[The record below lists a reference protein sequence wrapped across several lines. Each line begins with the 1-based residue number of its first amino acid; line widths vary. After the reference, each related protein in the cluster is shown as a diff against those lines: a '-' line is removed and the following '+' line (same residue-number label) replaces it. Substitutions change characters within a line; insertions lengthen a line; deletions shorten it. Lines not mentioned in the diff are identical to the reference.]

1 VRAVKQQ
8 QLDEP
13 SSSSPLALI
22 RPADTD
28 DVPICVSLA
37 EGTQVFSP
45 SEIHG
50 LEEDL
55 AACLRGDYRDDRLL
69 SGVLSGRVTGFVHY
83 GPSDIGEGTWYLYWI
98 AVARETHG
106 MGLGLSLLRRV
117 EEEVK
122 EQGGRLLLIE
132 TSSLPRYEGT
142 RRFYL
147 RNGYRKDCVIH
158 DFYSNGDHKVV
169 FSKKL

>member
-1 VRAVKQQ
+1 VRAVTQQ
-8 QLDEP
+8 QLEEP
-13 SSSSPLALI
+13 SSSRLAQI
-22 RPADTD
+22 RPTDSD

-55 AACLRGDYRDDRLL
+55 QACLRGDFRDDKLL
-69 SGVLSGRVTGFVHY
+69 SAEVSGRVSGFVHY

-98 AVARETHG
+98 AVDRASHG

-117 EEEVK
+117 EEAAR

-132 TSSLPRYEGT
+132 TSSVPRYEGT
-142 RRFYL
+142 RKFYL
-147 RNGYRKDCVIH
+147 RNGYRKDCMIH
-158 DFYSNGDHKVV
+158 DFYSDGDHKVV

>member
-1 VRAVKQQ
+1 MRAVKQQ
-8 QLDEP
+8 QTEEP
-13 SSSSPLALI
+13 SSSSLPLI
-22 RPADTD
+22 RPSDSD

-55 AACLRGDYRDDRLL
+55 EACLRGDYRDDKLITCVQ
-69 SGVLSGRVTGFVHY
+69 GARVVGFTHY
-83 GPSDIGEGTWYLYWI
+83 GPSDIGDGTWYLYWI
-98 AVARETHG
+98 AVSRESHG
-106 MGLGLSLLRRV
+106 QGIGLSLLRRV
-117 EEEVK
+117 EDEVRDHD
-122 EQGGRLLLIE
+122 GRLLLIE
-132 TSSLPRYEGT
+132 TSSTPRYEPT
-142 RRFYL
+142 RQFYL

-158 DFYSNGDHKVV
+158 DFYANGDHKVV

>member
-8 QLDEP
+8 QLEEP
-13 SSSSPLALI
+13 SSSSRIALI
-22 RPADTD
+22 RPTDSD

-55 AACLRGDYRDDRLL
+55 VACLRGDYREDRLL
-69 SGVLSGRVTGFVHY
+69 SADLGGRVMGFVHY

-98 AVARETHG
+98 AVDRQSHG

-117 EEEVK
+117 EDEVK
-122 EQGGRLLLIE
+122 ERGGRLLLIE
-132 TSSLPRYEGT
+132 TSSLPRYEAT
-142 RRFYL
+142 RQFYL
-147 RNGYRKDCVIH
+147 RNGYRQDCVIH
-158 DFYSNGDHKVV
+158 DFYSDGDHKLV
-169 FSKKL
+169 FRKKL